1 MADNELDD
9 DGAQIVKA
17 RQGMGI
23 VKILLIVVGVVVLV
37 AGTIGTT
44 LYIAGVVGGN
54 HDSGSS
60 NSSSAMSDGSEQ
72 TSSEAPTIKKEPIY
86 YAFDPAFIVNFNDGN
101 NIRYLQVTLEVM
113 TYNQHTVE
121 DLERHM
127 PVIRNNLIM
136 MFSSLNYDVLST
148 VAGKRKLQED
158 ALAEIRSILKEKT
171 GKEGVEEVYFTGFVM
186 Q

>member
-9 DGAQIVKA
+9 DGVQVVKTG
-17 RQGMGI
+17 QGQGV
-23 VKILLIVVGVVVLV
+23 VKIVLIVISVIVLV

-44 LYIAGVVGGN
+44 LYFAGVVGGN
-54 HDSGSS
+54 HESASSSSSSSMSDNADSG
-60 NSSSAMSDGSEQ
+60 NSEG
-72 TSSEAPTIKKEPIY
+72 PVHRKEPIY

-113 TYNQHTVE
+113 TYNQRTVE

-136 MFSSLNYDVLST
+136 MFSGLNYDVLST
-148 VAGKRKLQED
+148 VAGKRKLQEE

>member
-1 MADNELDD
+1 MADNELED
-9 DGAQIVKA
+9 DGVQAVKV
-17 RQGMGI
+17 RQGLGI
-23 VKILLIVVGVVVLV
+23 VKILLIVVTVIVLV

-44 LYIAGVVGGN
+44 LYFAGVVGGGHEN
-54 HDSGSS
+54 AGP
-60 NSSSAMSDGSEQ
+60 NSASSASGDTESAGSE
-72 TSSEAPTIKKEPIY
+72 SSTMKREPIY

-136 MFSSLNYDVLST
+136 MFSSLSYDVLST
-148 VAGKRKLQED
+148 VAGKRKLQEE

>member
-1 MADNELDD
+1 MADNELED
-9 DGAQIVKA
+9 DGVQAVKTKHDL
-17 RQGMGI
+17 GI
-23 VKILLIVVGVVVLV
+23 VKIILIIVTVIVLI

-44 LYIAGVVGGN
+44 LYFAGVVGGGHEGSASN
-54 HDSGSS
+54 SASSMNSDSESADSG
-60 NSSSAMSDGSEQ
+60 
-72 TSSEAPTIKKEPIY
+72 PTMMKREPIY

-136 MFSSLNYDVLST
+136 MFSSLSYDVLST
-148 VAGKRKLQED
+148 VAGKRKLQEE

>member
-1 MADNELDD
+1 MADNQLED
-9 DGAQIVKA
+9 DGVQVVKT
-17 RQGMGI
+17 RQGQGI
-23 VKILLIVVGVVVLV
+23 VKILLIVVTVIVLV

-44 LYIAGVVGGN
+44 LYFAGVVGGN
-54 HDSGSS
+54 SGSGS
-60 NSSSAMSDGSEQ
+60 PDSSSTRGDSTETGSTDSSAM
-72 TSSEAPTIKKEPIY
+72 KKEPIY

-136 MFSSLNYDVLST
+136 MFSSLNYDVLSS
-148 VAGKRKLQED
+148 VAGKRKLQEE

>member
-1 MADNELDD
+1 MADNEMED
-9 DGAQIVKA
+9 DGVQVVNAKQSL
-17 RQGMGI
+17 GI
-23 VKILLIVVGVVVLV
+23 VKILLIVVTVIVLV

-44 LYIAGVVGGN
+44 LYFAGVVGGG
-54 HDSGSS
+54 HDNANSGGPTTMS
-60 NSSSAMSDGSEQ
+60 NDTESANSDS
-72 TSSEAPTIKKEPIY
+72 TMMKKEPIY

-113 TYNQHTVE
+113 TYNQRTVE

-127 PVIRNNLIM
+127 PVIRNNLIL
-136 MFSSLNYDVLST
+136 MFSSLSYDVLST
-148 VAGKRKLQED
+148 VAGKRKLQEE